1 MERKF
6 FVPHSS
12 DGAST
17 LHVQDMQVTKCV
29 FVDTLLLMM
38 NYNETWTVDSGAPF
52 HVTPKEC
59 FATFPQPTTKFMGI
73 NS

>member
-1 MERKF
+1 MFSLKSYLMERKF

-38 NYNETWTVDSGAPF
+38 NYNKTWTVDSGAPF
-52 HVTPKEC
+52 HVIPKEC
-59 FATFPQPTTKFMGI
+59 FATFH
-73 NS
+73 